1 MERGYHIMQDIMQEM
16 TEKQIQKQTDAK
28 KLEPVSTLIPE
39 FTKTAELS
47 EFVDLAKTKNQINAI
62 QREKHKMSNILYNV
76 TDDFDQIVE
85 LLKEKG
91 VTTQQ
96 IAQMTE
102 EEIDALY
109 VNKNGE
115 ELKLNAKFSTKNE
128 ETTFKRDFLDMLLE
142 NSVRF
147 DEIDQHIAS
156 LQTEMDSY
164 NQNIAGLYAETNGD
178 IIAFVRKEL
187 EATVAENPDSEYAK
201 GSQEI
206 IDAIEDSYV
215 LESLYQYYTGQKVE
229 NTISDSIYRKDDV
242 YNKFVKNCKRTQ
254 IITNFK
260 NYDNIEVNF
269 LDEKYHKYPGLFAF
283 AIVKMYAYKKQFT
296 RLEAIWLLQMNANL
310 NLLLIEPTRGFILND
325 EQRVNRERLI
335 KGMERVLDLFI
346 K

>member
-1 MERGYHIMQDIMQEM
+1 MQDIMQEVAN
-16 TEKQIQKQTDAK
+16 QQVQQQAAVK

-47 EFVDLAKTKNQINAI
+47 EFVDMAKTKNQLNAVE
-62 QREKHKMSNILYNV
+62 REKHKMSNILYNV
-76 TDDFDQIVE
+76 TDDFEQIVAI
-85 LLKEKG
+85 LKEKN
-91 VTTQQ
+91 VTVQQ
-96 IAQMTE
+96 IAQMSAD
-102 EEIDALY
+102 EIDALY
-109 VNKNGE
+109 VTEDGN
-115 ELKLNAKFSTKNE
+115 ELKLNAKFSTKDE
-128 ETTFKRDFLDMLLE
+128 ETEFKRDFLDMLLE
-142 NSVRF
+142 NSTRF
-147 DEIDQHIAS
+147 DKIDGHIAN
-156 LQTEMDSY
+156 LQKEMEAY
-164 NQNIAGLYAETNGD
+164 NQGIAQLYAETNGD

-187 EATVAENPDSEYAK
+187 EATVATDPDSEYAK

-206 IDAIEDSYV
+206 INTIEDSYT
-215 LESLYQYYTGQKVE
+215 LESLYQYYLNQKVE

-260 NYDNIEVNF
+260 NYENIEVNF

-283 AIVKMYAYKKQFT
+283 AIVKMYAYKKQFN